1 MARPSAGAV
10 GTGASWYPAGVQ
22 REIKRFRSFD
32 EAEAADAAYY
42 ASLSPDERVDVLL
55 ELIAAHQEA
64 VGEATQ
70 GLARVC
76 RVVELARG

>member
-1 MARPSAGAV
+1 VGAGAP
-10 GTGASWYPAGVQ
+10 WYAGRVQ